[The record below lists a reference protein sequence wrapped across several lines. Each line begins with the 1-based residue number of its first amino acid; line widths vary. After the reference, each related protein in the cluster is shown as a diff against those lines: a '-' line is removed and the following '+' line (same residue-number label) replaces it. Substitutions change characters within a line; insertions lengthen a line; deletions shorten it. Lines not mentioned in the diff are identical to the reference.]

1 MNFRYCLIPII
12 CCLAAC
18 NTTKNISSQAHSPSV
33 PAQWSISELPVTK
46 KNWLQN
52 ITTPSLNKKIQT
64 ALQKNHQI
72 QQQYLAVQMAE
83 QDVLIAGAALW
94 PSLDGDLSASRRGRE
109 SGVDNSF
116 GVDLKVSYEVDLWQ
130 KQSEAHRQANLQL
143 MNKKSVL
150 KSRQD
155 KLVADVINAY
165 YQTIK
170 EQQLKHL
177 YQLQVEYT
185 HQQVDIIESGYSA
198 GLNDALD
205 VYLARNTL
213 SNERAKLAAQNQ
225 TLTEQV
231 RKLQRLQGVYPTGIN
246 EITDELP
253 TDLPSPPIVMPLDVL
268 KRKPEIQASWQQ
280 LLIKDAALAI
290 AHKQRFP
297 RLTLS
302 ASIGQS
308 NEILSDVLS
317 SSSLAWSLVSGLAL
331 PIFDAGRLAALED
344 KARLSLQQAE
354 QQYLDTLYNAL
365 SQVENTLSK
374 TQTLQNRYQ
383 QTLIAK
389 QNAELAQALAFEKY
403 QKGLIEYTTVLDA
416 QQRAINANSSE
427 IQLRYTMIENHIAV
441 FVALGGDFVAG
452 LTPLFEVE

>member
-18 NTTKNISSQAHSPSV
+18 NTTKSISSQAHSPSV

-109 SGVDNSF
+109 SGVDNTF

-150 KSRQD
+150 KSSQD

-170 EQQLKHL
+170 EQQLKNL

-185 HQQVDIIESGYSA
+185 HQQVDIIESGYSV